1 MNYYVTDLRLIDS
14 KYFFEVDTLG
24 NMHVYKAGTMEY
36 LDSIYLGVNP
46 KDKEFKNAISNWLLK
61 NK

>member
-1 MNYYVTDLRLIDS
+1 MAYYVTDLRLIKN

-36 LDSIYLGVNP
+36 LDSIYLGINPTKEKFLNEVN
-46 KDKEFKNAISNWLLK
+46 NWLLK